1 MIKRLALL
9 FLIIPFYLIGFS
21 QIGLTTFIPTGGNFA
36 FPSAPFTFSK
46 PLRLKSFP
54 ILSIIPSISTY
65 SIGGMM
71 VKGIPEGFEANK
83 PLIGG
88 FTSILGSVSPAFT
101 IPVIKKALNIDLY
114 GGVFIAYN
122 VAPVILDGN
131 FNRMLAKKEGWD
143 ACSSDF
149 TFNNDPPLGYVVGI
163 NFNIHI
169 NDAISLS
176 PGVSFYQGISHLDLK
191 GTYCGGAIGSQVSS
205 KSASFPD
212 SYLFY
217 QGFAIQLY
225 VQIRNIKDYTDLYNS
240 MFKYLNNYF

>member
-1 MIKRLALL
+1 MVKKLVFLVIALH
-9 FLIIPFYLIGFS
+9 FYFS
-21 QIGLTTFIPTGGNFA
+21 AYSQMGLTTFIPTGGNFA

-46 PLRLKSFP
+46 PLRLESFP
-54 ILSIIPSISTY
+54 FISIIPSISTY

-71 VKGIPEGFEANK
+71 VKGIPEGFNADK
-83 PLIGG
+83 PLIGE
-88 FTSILGSVSPAFT
+88 FTSILGSVSPAIT

-122 VAPVILDGN
+122 IEPVILDKN
-131 FNRMLAKKEGWD
+131 FNRMLANKEGWD
-143 ACSSDF
+143 ACTSDF
-149 TFNNDPPLGYVVGI
+149 TFDNRLPIGYILGI

-169 NDAISLS
+169 NDMISLS
-176 PGVSFYQGISHLDLK
+176 PGISFYQGFSYIDLK
-191 GTYCGGAIGSQVSS
+191 GTYCGGSLGNTVIS
-205 KSASFPD
+205 KTASFPD

-225 VQIRNIKDYTDLYNS
+225 VQLRNIKDYNDLYNS